1 MKLLP
6 IMLMCL
12 SSFAF
17 AAQSLSTKIRSPY
30 SSFRALGMGDAFV
43 AVADD
48 YSLMF
53 YNPAGFARKPFN
65 EFQIS
70 LAGAGVTSKTQ
81 PFIKDLKD
89 ASDTPG
95 SDSAKAQAISD
106 VLDKYYGQN
115 LGGKVQALE
124 IFWVRKNWG
133 IGLLPADLTVDMTP
147 NRQLGPALDLN
158 VIGDTVAAIGYGA
171 GLSKEIDAG
180 ITAKYIHRI
189 SVQQTVTALELASD
203 SNVLSEDRFKEG
215 TAFDFDLGFMWTP
228 SWFGTKIVKK
238 AESKKALAP
247 RTSKMDEPVDTQV
260 PAAPKVENK
269 VKDKPVE
276 EVAPK
281 TEEAKPDAVK
291 TEDIKPEEPKKD
303 ETVAPPPPAE
313 ENRAPQAEGEATE
326 VTPAPIADA
335 QAAPPP
341 EAEATPAP
349 DAAAAKKDEAPS
361 ATATKETPPADNK
374 HDKAKDLVVEKVE
387 APVVPDKAVDIDES
401 EVVETVD
408 ERYPISFGLV
418 AHNVLASSFSLSK
431 QVNKK
436 ATEAPEHLDRVFD
449 IGVQYKIINW
459 EDFKIRL
466 VLDARNL
473 GHPEI
478 TEQKAMHA
486 GIEFDYSPSG
496 YFKTQL
502 RAGSNQ
508 GYFTAG
514 ATLLLG
520 ILNFDVVTYGEE
532 VGTPSNKLES
542 RVNAAKVSFNF

>member
-1 MKLLP
+1 MKLF

-12 SSFAF
+12 SSISF
-17 AAQSLSTKIRSPY
+17 AAQSLSTKIRTPY
-30 SSFRALGMGDAFV
+30 SSMRALGMGDAFV

-70 LAGAGVTSKTQ
+70 LAGAGVTTKTQ

-95 SDSAKAQAISD
+95 TDSQKAQAISD

-115 LGGKVQALE
+115 MGGKVQALE

-133 IGLLPADLTVDMTP
+133 IGLLPVDLTVDMTP
-147 NRQLGPALDLN
+147 NRQVGPALDLN
-158 VIGDTVAAIGYGA
+158 VVGDTVAAIGYGT
-171 GLSKEIDAG
+171 GLSKEVDAG
-180 ITAKYIHRI
+180 ITVKYVHRV
-189 SVQQTVTALELASD
+189 SVQQTVTALELAND

-215 TAFDFDLGFMWTP
+215 TTFDFDLGFMWTP

-238 AESKKALAP
+238 VETKKTLAP
-247 RTSKMDEPVDTQV
+247 RTSKMEEPVNTEV

-269 VKDKPVE
+269 VKEAPAE
-276 EVAPK
+276 TVAPK
-281 TEEAKPDAVK
+281 TEEAKPEGVK
-291 TEDIKPEEPKKD
+291 SEEIKPVD
-303 ETVAPPPPAE
+303 GVTAPPPTE
-313 ENRAPQAEGEATE
+313 ETRAPQAEGDATE
-326 VTPAPIADA
+326 V
-335 QAAPPP
+335 APPP
-341 EAEATPAP
+341 ATEAAATPPVEGAP
-349 DAAAAKKDEAPS
+349 AAAAAATEKKDEVP
-361 ATATKETPPADNK
+361 ATAAPTAQTPPIDDK
-374 HDKAKDLVVEKVE
+374 RDKAKDMVVEKVE
-387 APVVPDKAVDIDES
+387 APIVPDQPVDIQES
-401 EVVETVD
+401 ETEVVETID
-408 ERYPISFGLV
+408 EVYPLSFGLV

-449 IGVQYKIINW
+449 IGLQYKIINW
-459 EDFKIRL
+459 EDFKIRF

-486 GIEFDYSPSG
+486 GVEFDYSPSG

-502 RAGSNQ
+502 RAGLNQ
-508 GYFTAG
+508 NYFTAG

-520 ILNFDVVTYGEE
+520 ILNIDVVTYGEE
-532 VGTPSNKLES
+532 VGTPSNKMES